1 MKRMLDLRLAL
12 LLALV
17 LSPLSM
23 WQPAPVAAG
32 SPGLYIAVGDSLTA
46 GVGSSLPRTRS
57 YPALVHQWMEA
68 LNGVPLPYSNL
79 GVPGETAASFLTG
92 AQWPAF
98 QAEVARAA
106 SAGTPM
112 YAVSVSL
119 GGNELLSA
127 QATGLLDRQSALDE
141 FRVSYEQAID
151 GIRSAIGTET
161 PLVLTTY
168 YDVTEGDPAQQFT
181 DAWWVAQF
189 NQVILDT
196 ANDYDARVA
205 DLAPLFL
212 DRLAELTRYPVDVHP
227 TNQGFLAIAE
237 AVWQTLDFDR
247 TPPVIELRSSE
258 QVTRGTPTLRF
269 TATDQVGVTTLR
281 VTAGEADVRPI
292 ELAPG
297 EYVALLNL
305 GSDPTQPLPV
315 VIEATDAAGNVQRSE
330 QQIRLVVV
338 SEDTP

>member
-1 MKRMLDLRLAL
+1 MRLKLDLRLAL
-12 LLALV
+12 LLALF
-17 LSPLSM
+17 LAPISM
-23 WQPAPVAAG
+23 WQLVPAAAG

-57 YPALVHQWMEA
+57 YPALVHHWMEA

-79 GVPGETAASFLTG
+79 GVPGETATSFLTG

-98 QAEVARAA
+98 QTEVARAA

-151 GIRSAIGTET
+151 GIRAEIGAET

-168 YDVTEGDPAQQFT
+168 YDVTEGDPTQQFT

-196 ANDYDARVA
+196 ASRHNAGVA
-205 DLAPLFL
+205 DLEALL
-212 DRLAELTRYPVDVHP
+212 RGRVAELTRYPVDVHP

-247 TPPVIELRSSE
+247 TPPVVELRSSE
-258 QVTRGTPTLRF
+258 QVARGTPTLRF
-269 TATDQVGVTTLR
+269 AATDQVGVTALR
-281 VTAGEADVRPI
+281 VTAGEAEVRWI
-292 ELAPG
+292 ERAPG

-305 GSDPTQPLPV
+305 GNDLSQPLPV